1 MENNENLNNE
11 QNQNPKPEA
20 DPKPE
25 VTLEDLQNQL
35 AEAKALNQQYK
46 NAITKSNSEAADWK
60 RKFQAKQTAEEKE
73 ADAKRE
79 AEELQQQELSNL
91 RKELSTMKAIARYR
105 GMGMDEKLAAECA
118 ALEVENNAD
127 GLMAKITAHMSSR
140 IDEAVKAK
148 QEEIYASRPDIKAG
162 NGEDGDEEKEDP
174 FVKAFNNPDAY

>member
-1 MENNENLNNE
+1 MSTENNENLE
-11 QNQNPKPEA
+11 NQNPKSEESTPEI
-20 DPKPE
+20 
-25 VTLEDLQNQL
+25 TLEDLQNQL

-105 GMGMDEKLAAECA
+105 GMGMDEKTASECA
-118 ALEVENNAD
+118 ALEVENNND
-127 GLMAKITAHMSSR
+127 GLMAKIAALINSR
-140 IDEAVKAK
+140 EEAAAKKA
-148 QEEIYASRPDIKAG
+148 QEELLASRPDIKAG
-162 NGEDGDEEKEDP
+162 NGEDGNGEEEDP
-174 FVKAFNNPDAY
+174 FIKAFKNPDKY

>member
-1 MENNENLNNE
+1 MSTENNENLE
-11 QNQNPKPEA
+11 NQNPKSEESTPEI
-20 DPKPE
+20 
-25 VTLEDLQNQL
+25 TLEDLQNQL

-105 GMGMDEKLAAECA
+105 GMGMDEKTASECA
-118 ALEVENNAD
+118 ALEVENNND
-127 GLMAKITAHMSSR
+127 GLMAKIATLINSR
-140 IDEAVKAK
+140 EEAAAKKA
-148 QEEIYASRPDIKAG
+148 QEELLASRPDIKAG
-162 NGEDGDEEKEDP
+162 NGEDGNGEEEDP
-174 FVKAFNNPDAY
+174 FIKAFKNPDKY

>member
-1 MENNENLNNE
+1 MSTENNENLE
-11 QNQNPKPEA
+11 NQNPKTEESTPEI
-20 DPKPE
+20 
-25 VTLEDLQNQL
+25 TLEDLQNQL

-105 GMGMDEKLAAECA
+105 GMGMDEKTASECA
-118 ALEVENNAD
+118 ALEVENNND
-127 GLMAKITAHMSSR
+127 GLMAKIAALINSR
-140 IDEAVKAK
+140 EEAAAKKA
-148 QEEIYASRPDIKAG
+148 QEDLLASRPDIKAG
-162 NGEDGDEEKEDP
+162 NGEDGNGEEEDP
-174 FVKAFNNPDAY
+174 FIKAFKNPDKY

>member
-1 MENNENLNNE
+1 MATENNENLE
-11 QNQNPKPEA
+11 KQNQNSEEA
-20 DPKPE
+20 KPE

-46 NAITKSNSEAADWK
+46 NAITKSNGEAAEWK

-91 RKELSTMKAIARYR
+91 RKELTTMKAIARYR
-105 GMGMDEKLAAECA
+105 GMGMDEKMAAECA
-118 ALEVENNAD
+118 ALEVENNND
-127 GLMAKITAHMSSR
+127 GLMAKISALMTSR
-140 IDEAVKAK
+140 EEAAAKKA
-148 QEEIYASRPDIKAG
+148 QEDLLASRPDIKAG
-162 NGEDGDEEKEDP
+162 NGEDSEEAEDP